1 MITEYGL
8 NGLIV
13 CLDLPSPQDVVLKE
27 IVHQNVIVNILYIQ
41 ESKSLLLVKCGDVIN
56 RCLYVQ
62 GKDGKGFITFLETS
76 HEHDY

>member
-1 MITEYGL
+1 MAG
-8 NGLIV
+8 V
-13 CLDLPSPQDVVLKE
+13 WPQDVVLKD

-41 ESKSLLLVKCGDVIN
+41 ESESLLLAKCGDVIN

-76 HEHDY
+76 HEHD

>member
-13 CLDLPSPQDVVLKE
+13 CLDPPSPQDVVLKE

-41 ESKSLLLVKCGDVIN
+41 ESEGLLHVKCGDVIN

-76 HEHDY
+76 HEHD

>member
-13 CLDLPSPQDVVLKE
+13 CLDLPSLQDVVLKE

-41 ESKSLLLVKCGDVIN
+41 ESESLLHVKCGDVIN

-76 HEHDY
+76 HEHD